1 MAAVSP
7 MSLLVVGYEE
17 DLMNKMLRWKNAGI
31 ISLVGLLDSS
41 YLGSIHKDIPV
52 FHSEEQLLEQE
63 IDVILLAGNKQI
75 YHKET
80 ETLRANN
87 RLIIIPETI
96 WALEKL
102 VDQTREIQTLTGKQK
117 FYQTILMHSH
127 EGVQYVDSK
136 GIIRFINPSFSRIT
150 NVSPEERLGKHIE
163 DVSPNG
169 SLNKAYRT
177 KAPVFGYK
185 SSSVGSNVET
195 VANAAPIFVDGKF
208 IGAVATF
215 QDVTEIK
222 YLTEKLMEHQHEQRV
237 INQQTSDGYESKY
250 SLDHITG
257 ESEEVKESLNLAKKA
272 SRTRST
278 VLITGE
284 SGTGKELFAHA
295 IHTESK
301 YHDKPFVIVNCA
313 AIPEDLLES
322 ELFGY
327 EKGAFT
333 NAIKQKVGKIELANG
348 GTLFLDEIGEM
359 SLSLQVK
366 LLRVLQYK
374 EFERIGGLKKVHV
387 DFRILAAT
395 NANLEKLVSE
405 GKFREDLYYR
415 LNVIRL
421 EVPPLR
427 KRKED
432 IPLLVQDLM
441 DKIASRIGFNPMQL
455 TDKGMSILAEYE
467 WPGNIRELENVL
479 ERLMNESSTSV
490 IPNSLVYKHIQSL
503 MGVTSP
509 KGEVD
514 FSTIPSADSFLP
526 LKDVEKEYIRKTL
539 NHYGQ
544 SLDSKKKAARS
555 LGISIST
562 LYNKIRDYQLE

>member
-1 MAAVSP
+1 MAVGSP
-7 MSLLVVGYEE
+7 MSLLVVGYQK
-17 DLMNKMLRWKNAGI
+17 DMLDKMVEFKNAGI
-31 ISLVGLLDSS
+31 VSLVGVLDSS
-41 YLGSIHKDIPV
+41 SNQPYQGIPI
-52 FHSEEQLLEQE
+52 FNLADPLDEQE
-63 IDVILLAGNKQI
+63 IDIILIVGNEETF
-75 YHKET
+75 HKEIEKWKKNNKLILSP
-80 ETLRANN
+80 ETLWVLDRVAMQ
-87 RLIIIPETI
+87 
-96 WALEKL
+96 K
-102 VDQTREIQTLTGKQK
+102 RENQILTGKQK

-169 SLNKAYRT
+169 SLNKAYKTRT
-177 KAPVFGYK
+177 PVFGYK

-222 YLTEKLMEHQHEQRV
+222 YLTEKLMEHEQEQKV
-237 INQQTSDGYESKY
+237 INQQSSDGYESKF
-250 SLDHITG
+250 SIDHIIG
-257 ESEEVKESLNLAKKA
+257 ESEEIKEPVSLAKRA

-301 YHDKPFVIVNCA
+301 KHDKPFVTVNCA
-313 AIPEDLLES
+313 AIPEELLES

-374 EFERIGGLKKVHV
+374 EFERVGGLKKVHV
-387 DFRILAAT
+387 DFRIIAAT
-395 NANLEKLVSE
+395 NADLEKLVSE

-427 KRKED
+427 KRKQD
-432 IPLLVQDLM
+432 ISLLVQDLM
-441 DKIASRIGFNPMQL
+441 GKIIERIGFNPMQL
-455 TDKGMSILAEYE
+455 TNKGISMLAEYE

-490 IPNSLVYKHIQSL
+490 IPDSLVLKHIQTL
-503 MGVTSP
+503 MGVTSLRKESNFTVSP
-509 KGEVD
+509 SVD
-514 FSTIPSADSFLP
+514 SLLP

-539 NHYGQ
+539 NHYGH
-544 SLDSKKKAARS
+544 SLDSKKKAAHS

>member
-1 MAAVSP
+1 MAAESP
-7 MSLLVVGYEE
+7 MSLLVVGYQK
-17 DLMNKMLRWKNAGI
+17 DILDKMVEWKNAGI
-31 ISLVGLLDSS
+31 VSLVGLLDSS
-41 YLGSIHKDIPV
+41 SEQTHKDIPLFYSV
-52 FHSEEQLLEQE
+52 EQLDEQE
-63 IDVILLAGNKQI
+63 IDIILIAGNEET

-80 ETLRANN
+80 ETLKGNN
-87 RLIIIPETI
+87 RLILSPDTLWI
-96 WALEKL
+96 LEKL
-102 VDQTREIQTLTGKQK
+102 AVQTREIQTLTGKQK

-150 NVSPEERLGKHIE
+150 NVSSEERLGKHIE

-169 SLNKAYRT
+169 SLNKAYKT

-222 YLTEKLMEHQHEQRV
+222 YLTEKLMEHEQEQKV
-237 INQQTSDGYESKY
+237 INQQTSDGYESKF
-250 SLDHITG
+250 SIDHIIG
-257 ESEEVKESLNLAKKA
+257 ESEGIKEPVNLAKRA

-295 IHTESK
+295 IHSESK
-301 YHDKPFVIVNCA
+301 YHDRPFVTVNCA

-387 DFRILAAT
+387 DFRIIAAT
-395 NANLEKLVSE
+395 NADLEKLVSE

-432 IPLLVQDLM
+432 IPLLVQGLLY
-441 DKIASRIGFNPMQL
+441 KIAERIGLNPIQL
-455 TDKGMSILAEYE
+455 TNKGMSILAEYE

-490 IPNSLVYKHIQSL
+490 IPDSLVLKHIQSL

-509 KGEVD
+509 KDEAD
-514 FSTIPSADSFLP
+514 AFTSPSADLLLP
-526 LKDVEKEYIRKTL
+526 LKDVEKEYIRRTL
-539 NHYGQ
+539 NHYGH

-562 LYNKIRDYQLE
+562 LYNKIRDYHLE